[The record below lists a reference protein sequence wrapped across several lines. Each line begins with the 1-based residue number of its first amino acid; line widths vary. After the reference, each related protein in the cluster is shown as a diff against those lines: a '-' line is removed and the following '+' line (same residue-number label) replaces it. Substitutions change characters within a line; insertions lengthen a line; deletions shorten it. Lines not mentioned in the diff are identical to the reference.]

1 MIESL
6 DNFTENKLEGN
17 GVFDRMMSSVE
28 LHIQDEFTK
37 NRITGSSY
45 AQAYIACI
53 QAVLQASTQVCL
65 ESDKLALELEELKLK
80 IEIGKVQLEKAK
92 VDLETAKVLLE
103 KAKQENELI
112 HWQTVTEQA
121 KTRDIIDNGEECY
134 EGSKSNIHGTTG
146 VQISQVVEGI
156 ESNKKKDI
164 LSMHKQLVGDVY
176 SVIESAEGVG
186 ASYYGFNGSNSI
198 SITNKLREAFGVPQL
213 DTDKYSGE
221 HKQYMDTYAPDV
233 TLESED

>member
-65 ESDKLALELEELKLK
+65 EADKLALELEKLKL
-80 IEIGKVQLEKAK
+80 EIQIGQVQLEKAK

-112 HWQTVTEQA
+112 HWQAVAEQA
-121 KTRDIIDNGEECY
+121 KTRDIVDNGEECY
-134 EGSKSNIHGTTG
+134 EGSKSNIHGTIG
-146 VQISQVVEGI
+146 AQIAQVVEGI
-156 ESNKKKDI
+156 DSNKKKDI